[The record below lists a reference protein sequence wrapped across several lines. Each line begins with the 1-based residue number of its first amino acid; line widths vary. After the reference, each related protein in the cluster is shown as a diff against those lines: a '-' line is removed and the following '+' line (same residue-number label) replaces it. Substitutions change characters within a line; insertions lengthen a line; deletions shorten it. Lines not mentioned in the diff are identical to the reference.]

1 VAAAA
6 AAAAAARLP
15 APAQPPPIFTS
26 LPAPLRAAVSTPRYK
41 LFVQVVIAEA
51 KGQGIRVA
59 SRMLWDPSS
68 DVMASESYTCS
79 LPGKDGE
86 VVQVVASA
94 TCHAVYM
101 P

>member
-1 VAAAA
+1 M
-6 AAAAAARLP
+6 
-15 APAQPPPIFTS
+15 
-26 LPAPLRAAVSTPRYK
+26 STPRYK